1 MRDYPIQHSSEG
13 CSKDIYIIG
22 YPQNAKELYC
32 VGFILM
38 FNAYIWNIIYILIF
52 YYIFY
57 YIF

>member
-38 FNAYIWNIIYILIF
+38 FNAYI
-52 YYIFY
+52 
-57 YIF
+57 